1 VKGKGELT
9 SIAGRSPTSYAE
21 IVDFLG
27 GQKPSLD
34 TIVTTHKKVAT
45 RHAK

>member
-1 VKGKGELT
+1 VKGKGELS

-34 TIVTTHKKVAT
+34 TIVTTHEKVAT
-45 RHAK
+45 RHAI

>member
-1 VKGKGELT
+1 
-9 SIAGRSPTSYAE
+9 
-21 IVDFLG
+21 VDFLG

-34 TIVTTHKKVAT
+34 TIVSTHEKVAT